1 MQDDLFLLQPTGF
14 DGLVLVYVKT
24 SSSYITSAL
33 IMLDSCTSEKLGKC
47 KTAFLFRWMSTV
59 PYDRRDA
66 WRLHTIRATA
76 FYHHHKEHPCH
87 CCLWEAP
94 LCTLAATCV
103 HNRLG
108 FQTQIIYMKGKA
120 PVYVQPAP
128 LCMPV
133 GKYLFQYFKKQWVS
147 TYFCAM
153 IKAHSIKQ
161 VQIQFPL
168 TGKCNKW

>member
-1 MQDDLFLLQPTGF
+1 MIYFYFSQLGLMASCLFMSKQVQATSHQLWSCWTAARLKSLGN
-14 DGLVLVYVKT
+14 VKQH
-24 SSSYITSAL
+24 
-33 IMLDSCTSEKLGKC
+33 SCSGGC
-47 KTAFLFRWMSTV
+47 QQSHMIW
-59 PYDRRDA
+59 RDA
-66 WRLHTIRATA
+66 RRLHTIRATA

-147 TYFCAM
+147 TYFCAKV
-153 IKAHSIKQ
+153 KAHSIKQ